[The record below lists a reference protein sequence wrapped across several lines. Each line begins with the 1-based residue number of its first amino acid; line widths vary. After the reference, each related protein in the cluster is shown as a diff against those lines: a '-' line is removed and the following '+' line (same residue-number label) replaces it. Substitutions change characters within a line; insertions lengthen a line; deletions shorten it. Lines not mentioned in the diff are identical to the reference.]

1 MNSWG
6 RLVVGIM
13 LAGFAPTIGAQPRA
27 LGVPASGQAASTSQ
41 TTIPEDLGA
50 SALSQLVAELERSN
64 PELAAGRRDVD
75 MRVARVAPA
84 GALPDPTVR
93 AGYMSGFLRP
103 PFFPSASNP
112 DSFRQFGASQEFP
125 YRGKLALRTRI
136 ATTEADAERWNYEAT
151 RRRLVAELKALFFEY
166 RFVEQSLAITER
178 NKTLLDQLRKIAEAR
193 FAVGKGLQQDVIKA
207 QLEISLLLERTAA
220 LGRDRRTLGARI
232 NGLLYRPS
240 ETPITATASDV
251 SVTVPSLDELRAV
264 ALTGNP
270 AIKRDE
276 RLIDRGQQTL
286 ALAKKELLPDF
297 GVNVTMQRFVGDMS
311 WMYGVDLMVKVP
323 LFWQRKQRPLIAE
336 AAASLERGRQM
347 RESTLSMAMAAI
359 AEEHAAATTSQNLIE
374 LYRDSVLPQARL
386 ALQSSLAAYQVG
398 SVDFLTL
405 VTNYT
410 AVLEYELR
418 YQEQQARLYQ
428 ALARLEPP
436 VGIELVR

>member
-1 MNSWG
+1 MNFWG
-6 RLVVGIM
+6 RAVVAMI
-13 LAGFAPTIGAQPRA
+13 LAASPRTLGAEPRA
-27 LGVPASGQAASTSQ
+27 IGVGASGQAAPAGQATN
-41 TTIPEDLGA
+41 PENPGA
-50 SALSQLVAELERSN
+50 SPLSQLVAELERSN

-93 AGYMSGFLRP
+93 AGYMGGFLRP
-103 PFFPSASNP
+103 PFFPSAGNP

-125 YRGKLALRTRI
+125 YPGKLALRTRI
-136 ATTEADAERWNYEAT
+136 ATTEVDAERWNYEAT

-166 RFVEQSLAITER
+166 RFVEQSLTITEK

-207 QLEISLLLERTAA
+207 QLEISLLLERRAA
-220 LGRDRRTLGARI
+220 LERDRRSLGARI

-240 ETPITATASDV
+240 ETPIAATGSEV
-251 SVTVPSLDELRAV
+251 TVTVPSLDELRAAV
-264 ALTGNP
+264 LKGNP
-270 AIKRDE
+270 AVKRDE
-276 RLIDRGQQTL
+276 RVIDRGQQTL

-297 GVNVTMQRFVGDMS
+297 GVNLTMQRFVGDTP
-311 WMYGVDLMVKVP
+311 WMYGVDVMVRVP

-359 AEEHAAATTSQNLIE
+359 AEDHAAATTSRQLIE

-386 ALQSSLAAYQVG
+386 GLQASLTAYQVG
-398 SVDFLTL
+398 NVDFLTL
-405 VTNYT
+405 VTSYT

-436 VGIELVR
+436 AGIELVR